1 MLGPENIQL
10 EMCKVKPGEKTFR
23 YLHLDLIGLITS
35 AKLLSVSKTILVNQ
49 VQ

>member
-23 YLHLDLIGLITS
+23 YLHLDLIGLIS